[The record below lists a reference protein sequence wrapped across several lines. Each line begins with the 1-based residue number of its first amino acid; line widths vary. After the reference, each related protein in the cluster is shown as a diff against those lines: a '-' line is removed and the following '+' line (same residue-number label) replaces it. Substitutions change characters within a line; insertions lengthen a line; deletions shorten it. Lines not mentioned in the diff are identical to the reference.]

1 MDNIYDYCE
10 NLLIDIKECRRYI
23 ESGEYLNGN
32 IVINIIKTSLLK
44 KVNKKL
50 ESIDYCI
57 KKINNDPKVLESE
70 YELKSFINNAHATV
84 IYENAQMNT
93 VVYKQ
98 LNELYQYL
106 ESKVNEI
113 KANIK

>member
-1 MDNIYDYCE
+1 MDMLQLYTE
-10 NLLIDIKECRRYI
+10 ND
-23 ESGEYLNGN
+23 
-32 IVINIIKTSLLK
+32 
-44 KVNKKL
+44 
-50 ESIDYCI
+50 
-57 KKINNDPKVLESE
+57 
-70 YELKSFINNAHATV
+70 
-84 IYENAQMNT
+84 QMKT

>member
-1 MDNIYDYCE
+1 MVRKRNYA
-10 NLLIDIKECRRYI
+10 LQ
-23 ESGEYLNGN
+23 
-32 IVINIIKTSLLK
+32 V
-44 KVNKKL
+44 
-50 ESIDYCI
+50 
-57 KKINNDPKVLESE
+57 KKINENPKVLDSG
-70 YELKSFINNAHATV
+70 YKLKSFINNGHATV
-84 IYENAQMNT
+84 VYENDQMKT